1 MRNKIVIFM
10 VLLINLSGSST
21 NRYNPIEIL
30 DCYIHIIKLAIE
42 KQKWNIDITP
52 KDSLCANKLSAY
64 DLLIDKDT
72 LWIIPIDYSKNKY
85 RLKTFLVSDS
95 VAIVQFQMDTVFINE
110 RNLPKTNTKRKNSYI
125 EFSVILDN
133 SKETGVRVNF
143 GRPILLEESKKGEKS
158 INK

>member
-1 MRNKIVIFM
+1 MKNSKIFILFM
-10 VLLINLSGSST
+10 VLFINLSVSLT
-21 NRYNPIEIL
+21 NGNNPIEIL
-30 DCYIHIIKLAIE
+30 NCYIHIIKSAIE

-72 LWIIPIDYSKNKY
+72 LWITPIDYSKNKY

-110 RNLPKTNTKRKNSYI
+110 RNLTKTNTKSKNSYI
-125 EFSVILDN
+125 EFSVILGVLFYLRKRK
-133 SKETGVRVNF
+133 KERKTTNRKDHY
-143 GRPILLEESKKGEKS
+143 I
-158 INK
+158 